1 MRILRNSCSIVV
13 VWGFLISLLAASPI
27 EVPSSFKLIG
37 GFKLTSSVKIENGEV
52 LELVISP
59 LDYEV
64 YSDGLDVRVYCITE
78 GGSSSSYTNYSIY
91 RSDGISSA
99 KNNEII
105 FEAGV
110 QAYSTQGDMIRQISL
125 TRKRLTM
132 IKIPPQ
138 SSRIIVTRAERV
150 SN

>member
-1 MRILRNSCSIVV
+1 VCILRNSCFVV
-13 VWGFLISLLAASPI
+13 AAWFFLISSLTASPI

-37 GFKLTSSVKIENGEV
+37 AFKLTSSVKIENGEL

-59 LDYEV
+59 LNYEV

-78 GGSSSSYTNYSIY
+78 GSSSYTNYSIY
-91 RSDGISSA
+91 RSDGISIA
-99 KNNEII
+99 KNNEIS

-110 QAYSTQGDMIRQISL
+110 QAYSTQGDMVRQISL

-138 SSRIIVTRAERV
+138 SSRIIVTKAERV